1 MIDNIS
7 KIEYN
12 GKQITPEQLRELVKQ
27 HKDTE

>member
-7 KIEYN
+7 KIECN

-27 HKDTE
+27 SNHD